1 MKEVFK
7 TEIEFIK
14 NENYRNNLNILLDLV
29 PDYFYEVEASST
41 GKYHPK
47 FALGEQGLIRHT
59 KVAVRIGKEVLSL
72 ECMKDYFSNKEK
84 DLMLIALILH
94 DSMKLGNP
102 REKYTRFDHPLLAGK
117 LIKEN
122 QDKTTFTDIEVKF
135 LINAIASHMGEWN
148 TNAYSD
154 VVLPKPSTKFQI
166 FVHICDYLASRKFI
180 NVEFDENNNIKE

>member
-122 QDKTTFTDIEVKF
+122 QVKTTFTDIEVKF

-154 VVLPKPSTKFQI
+154 VVLPKPRTKFQI

>member
-72 ECMKDYFSNKEK
+72 ECMKDYFSNREK

-122 QDKTTFTDIEVKF
+122 QVKTTFTDIEVKF

-154 VVLPKPSTKFQI
+154 VVLPKPRTKFQI